1 MAKKY
6 QNKQEALRIRVY
18 NFYNDHKS
26 KGKMFTVNHFK
37 LEKVPE
43 RTIYGI
49 IQRAENNITAKRKH
63 GSGRIA
69 KKMNKRALNR
79 LKKAIDHSDNFPSD
93 KQTDNSI

>member
-1 MAKKY
+1 MFVENLITNIMQNKLFDSDLKWLSNIK
-6 QNKQEALRIRVY
+6 NKQEALRIRVY

-26 KGKMFTVNHFK
+26 KGKMFTVNHFT

-63 GSGRIA
+63 I
-69 KKMNKRALNR
+69 
-79 LKKAIDHSDNFPSD
+79 
-93 KQTDNSI
+93 